1 MHTHRQKLSV
11 LVFLNGFQS
20 PGMYELNPRMYKI
33 GQAIFTVFEESQRR
47 TERPVLCL
55 SKFALSSGSLRRVN
69 SYLFDSEGSLL
80 LEQHLPREC
89 DGVCFTRCEIT

>member
-47 TERPVLCL
+47 
-55 SKFALSSGSLRRVN
+55 
-69 SYLFDSEGSLL
+69 D
-80 LEQHLPREC
+80 
-89 DGVCFTRCEIT
+89 EITDECWRCIPFYFSYCFFKMRR

>member
-20 PGMYELNPRMYKI
+20 PGMYEINPRMYKI

-47 TERPVLCL
+47 DETT
-55 SKFALSSGSLRRVN
+55 
-69 SYLFDSEGSLL
+69 D
-80 LEQHLPREC
+80 EC
-89 DGVCFTRCEIT
+89 